1 MDQPVQPAPLDL
13 DEGGQAPMAPA
24 SPPAD
29 SGIRTGEKHIGDVIF
44 TTIAYGSG
52 ALILALLAGVAFFLL
67 WRAFPAFLADPA
79 DLPGGQGFLAYVA
92 PLVFGTIQ
100 SALIAVAIALP
111 LSIAIGLF
119 ISHYAPRRLSTFL
132 GFVIDLLAAI
142 PSIIFGLWGS
152 SVLAGGVV
160 PVQEWLNTYLGFIP
174 FFAGIPSP
182 SGRTMLTT
190 GLVLAIMILPIMT
203 ATNREVFMQTPRLQE
218 EAAIGLGATRWEM
231 IRLAVIPFGLSGVI
245 AGTMLGL
252 GRALGETMAV
262 VIILSNSGRYNWS
275 LVETQNADTIAANI
289 ARQFPESS
297 GLDVNVLIASGLVL
311 FLLTL
316 VVNMGSRWIVN
327 NVTVRG

>member
-1 MDQPVQPAPLDL
+1 MSNTLQPARAAIATD
-13 DEGGQAPMAPA
+13 
-24 SPPAD
+24 
-29 SGIRTGEKHIGDVIF
+29 RKHLGDTIF
-44 TTIAYGSG
+44 TAMAYGSG
-52 ALILALLAGVAFFLL
+52 AIILALLAGVALFLL
-67 WRAFPAFLADPA
+67 WQAVPAITATHES
-79 DLPGGQGFLAYVA
+79 LPGGKGFIHYVA
-92 PLVFGTIQ
+92 PLVFGTVQ
-100 SALIAVAIALP
+100 SAVIAVAIALP

-132 GFVIDLLAAI
+132 GFIIDLLAAI

-160 PVQEWLNTYLGFIP
+160 PVQQWLHTYLGFIP
-174 FFAGIPSP
+174 FFAGNPSP

-231 IRLAVIPFGLSGVI
+231 IRLAVIPFGMSGVI

-262 VIILSNSGRYNWS
+262 VIILSNTGRYNWS
-275 LVETQNADTIAANI
+275 VIETQNADTIAANI

-311 FLLTL
+311 FVLTL
-316 VVNMGSRWIVN
+316 LVNTISRWIVGRM
-327 NVTVRG
+327 TVKG

>member
-1 MDQPVQPAPLDL
+1 MRQPTEPTLNEATSQPAD
-13 DEGGQAPMAPA
+13 PA
-24 SPPAD
+24 S
-29 SGIRTGEKHIGDVIF
+29 GIATDRKHIGDSIF
-44 TTIAYGSG
+44 AALAYGSG
-52 ALILALLAGVAFFLL
+52 AIILALLAGVAFFLL
-67 WRAFPAFLADPA
+67 WRAAPALLADPS
-79 DLPGGQGFLAYVA
+79 DLPGEKGFGHYVL
-92 PLVFGTIQ
+92 PLVFGTVQ
-100 SALIAVAIALP
+100 SAVIAVCIALP

-119 ISHYAPRRLSTFL
+119 ISHYAPRNLSTFL

-160 PVQEWLNTYLGFIP
+160 PVQQWLNTYLGFVP
-174 FFAGIPSP
+174 FFSGNPSP

-203 ATNREVFMQTPRLQE
+203 ATNREVFKQTPRLQE
-218 EAAIGLGATRWEM
+218 EAAIRLGATRWEM
-231 IRLAVIPFGLSGVI
+231 IRLAVIPFGMSGVI

-262 VIILSNSGRYNWS
+262 VIILSNTGRYNWS
-275 LVETQNADTIAANI
+275 LIETQNADTIAANI

-311 FLLTL
+311 FMLTL
-316 VVNMGSRWIVN
+316 VVNMASRWIVN
-327 NVTVRG
+327 RFTVKG

>member
-1 MDQPVQPAPLDL
+1 MFSDDTDNA
-13 DEGGQAPMAPA
+13 
-24 SPPAD
+24 
-29 SGIRTGEKHIGDVIF
+29 SGIATGRRHIGDLIF
-44 TTIAYGSG
+44 RIVAYGSG
-52 ALILALLAGVAFFLL
+52 GIILALLAGVAFFLI
-67 WRAFPAFLADPA
+67 WRAIPVFLADPSE
-79 DLPGGQGFLAYVA
+79 LPGGNGFIAYVT
-92 PLVFGTIQ
+92 PLVLGTVQ

-111 LSIAIGLF
+111 LSVAIGLF
-119 ISHYAPRRLSTFL
+119 ISHYAPRKLSTLL

-160 PVQEWLNTYLGFIP
+160 PVQQWLNTYLGVIP
-174 FFAGIPSP
+174 FFSGNPSP

-203 ATNREVFMQTPRLQE
+203 ATNREVFMQTPRLQQ

-231 IRLAVIPFGLSGVI
+231 IRLAVIPFGMSGVI

-262 VIILSNSGRYNWS
+262 VIILSNTGRYNWS
-275 LVETQNADTIAANI
+275 LIETQNADTIAANI

-297 GLDVNVLIASGLVL
+297 GLDVNMLIASGLVL
-311 FLLTL
+311 FILTL
-316 VVNMGSRWIVN
+316 AVNMASRWV
-327 NVTVRG
+327 VGRFTVKG